1 MMEQTINREQDKRI
15 DSKVTWIVFVWAI
28 GFLTV
33 FIGVSINLS
42 VMAGSKAEISIER
55 ISDVEGDIK
64 AINANIN
71 SILENV
77 KDIKRSIK

>member
-1 MMEQTINREQDKRI
+1 MEQTINREQDKRI